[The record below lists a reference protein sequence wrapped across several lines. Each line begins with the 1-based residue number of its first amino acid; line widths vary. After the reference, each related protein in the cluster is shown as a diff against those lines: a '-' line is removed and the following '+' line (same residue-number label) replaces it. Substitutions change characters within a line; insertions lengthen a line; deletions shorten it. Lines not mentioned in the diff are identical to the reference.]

1 MLCVLI
7 EISAFVW
14 DVSSNQMIPRNFIV
28 TANAK
33 VVGSCIRQSWSQV
46 NFYRECTPQ
55 YIMKSNYDLR
65 VHLKINRHYK
75 SRNRGCYKTYDL
87 KSRRPL
93 NYKPNIWQLQKN
105 TSDKLS
111 CSYLF
116 PSQYRVIEFD
126 KYSWINPS
134 FADHLRVQK
143 SAREAEDQGKVWD
156 CVCEKNVYVFGHCPS
171 GLFRTNGNRQCKLI
185 FK

>member
-1 MLCVLI
+1 
-7 EISAFVW
+7 
-14 DVSSNQMIPRNFIV
+14 MIPRNFIV

-33 VVGSCIRQSWSQV
+33 IVGSCIRASWSQV
-46 NFYRECTPQ
+46 NVYRECSPQ
-55 YIMKSNYDLR
+55 CIMRSNYDLR
-65 VHLKINRHYK
+65 VHLKINIHYK

-93 NYKPNIWQLQKN
+93 SYKPNIWQLQKN

-134 FADHLRVQK
+134 FADHLRYRNRLEKPKIRVK
-143 SAREAEDQGKVWD
+143 SEIV
-156 CVCEKNVYVFGHCPS
+156 CVKKMYMYLATAHRGFSGPMETGNVS
-171 GLFRTNGNRQCKLI
+171 
-185 FK
+185 